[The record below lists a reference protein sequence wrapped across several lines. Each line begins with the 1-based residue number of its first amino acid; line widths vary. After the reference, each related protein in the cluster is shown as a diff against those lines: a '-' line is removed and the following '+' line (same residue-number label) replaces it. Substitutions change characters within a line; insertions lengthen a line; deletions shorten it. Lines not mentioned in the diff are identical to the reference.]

1 MTENAHGGHI
11 VNPNEGDGSTSD
23 PNWHGDAGDQGNDLR
38 FAEEQALI
46 NEQAD
51 RADRDPAE
59 AVAAAAQEGHYTSTE
74 PSDASGGYT
83 SSQDS
88 VEEGEYTDKD
98 KPLADAP
105 EGEGGYTD
113 RDR

>member
-38 FAEEQALI
+38 FAEEQQLI

-51 RADRDPAE
+51 RNPSE
-59 AVAAAAQEGHYTSTE
+59 AVDAAEQGGQYTSTD
-74 PSDASGGYT
+74 PAGASGGYT
-83 SSQDS
+83 SSQDPA
-88 VEEGEYTDKD
+88 EEGEYTDKD
-98 KPLADAP
+98 KPLIEEP
-105 EGEGGYTD
+105 EGQGDYTD